1 MRSYVRY
8 PITYEG
14 PKITT
19 VGEESGYGF
28 RLTYGYSGKLA
39 RVESPLQNPTYRL
52 DLFYND
58 EGQVSMEKNYE
69 KYLENWRENTVFL
82 NTYTNG
88 KLTGIRETVQW
99 ATPAFEYDQDI
110 IWEGDNIRTI
120 TIRSGTT
127 TICTKQFSYD
137 MSQAN
142 PMIAFIDLYY
152 SDNFGSGFKMPL
164 YLSANRL
171 IKT

>member
-58 EGQVSMEKNYE
+58 EGKISMEKNYE
-69 KYLENWRENTVFL
+69 K
-82 NTYTNG
+82 G
-88 KLTGIRETVQW
+88 
-99 ATPAFEYDQDI
+99 
-110 IWEGDNIRTI
+110 NI
-120 TIRSGTT
+120 
-127 TICTKQFSYD
+127 
-137 MSQAN
+137 
-142 PMIAFIDLYY
+142 
-152 SDNFGSGFKMPL
+152 
-164 YLSANRL
+164 
-171 IKT
+171 